1 RGRALGVTWYLP
13 TEDRYLESKSY
24 LLDMVAAAMGG
35 RVAEEIV
42 FGDITNGAQGDIQ
55 KVTQIARQMVT
66 QWGMSEKL
74 GPVAMGRKDEL
85 VFLGRDLG
93 EQRNYSEEVAAVID
107 EEIRSIVNHGYQT
120 AKTILTAQRHKM
132 DAVVEQLKIVE
143 TLDAKQ
149 LDEILASEDEPAV
162 AASSSASAS

>member
-1 RGRALGVTWYLP
+1 
-13 TEDRYLESKSY
+13 
-24 LLDMVAAAMGG
+24 VAAAMGG

-42 FGDITNGAQGDIQ
+42 FGDVTSGAENDIQ
-55 KVTQIARQMVT
+55 KVTQIARRMVT

-74 GPVAMGRKDEL
+74 GTVTMGHKEEL

-93 EQRNYSEEVAAVID
+93 EQRNYSEEVAAIID

-120 AKTILTAQRHKM
+120 AKVILTAQRHKM

-143 TLDAKQ
+143 TLDSKQ
-149 LDEILASEDEPAV
+149 LDAILAGEDAPIA